1 MKVKPY
7 ANPIQ
12 NGTIALDKSL
22 DKFAERPPIKNQILQ
37 TEVPCPFDYWCR
49 PDIHTLGNV
58 GLGGALHAA
67 MAPLATKVK
76 FTFHCDFV
84 NTLNNHDSLACVYF
98 TDN

>member
-37 TEVPCPFDYWCR
+37 TEVPYWCR